1 MRVKQCLQILLVL
14 LVAAAPLAQSAQ
26 PGTVRMGQIGLS
38 FYAVTGGVVQEVLER
53 LGHTVEVTTGSH
65 GQIFPRLGAGEV
77 DLLVA
82 AWLPH
87 GHAVYWKEY
96 GDSAE
101 QIAVLYEGARFDW
114 MVPTY
119 VPGALVASVEDL
131 AKPEVLARMEH
142 RIQGTGRDSGNMMVS
157 AEVLKAYA
165 LDTVGYELVPG
176 NLAQFHGHY
185 DQAIAQGKWFV
196 MPLWTPHYIN
206 RVGSMRA
213 IAEPRGLLGPASNGT
228 LVASK
233 AWTVAAPARTLE
245 VLGRMRLGREA
256 VAEMDY
262 MVNVQ
267 SMAPRTAA
275 RAWMEA
281 NPSLVD
287 SWFAAR

>member
-1 MRVKQCLQILLVL
+1 MHARQRLQILFAL
-14 LVAAAPLAQSAQ
+14 LIAVAPLAQAAQ
-26 PGTVRMGQIGLS
+26 PGTVRMGQISLS

-53 LGHTVEVTTGSH
+53 LGHKVEVTTGSH

-87 GHAVYWKEY
+87 GHAVYWKQY
-96 GDSAE
+96 GDSAK

-119 VPGALVASVEDL
+119 VPETLVASVEDL
-131 AKPEVLARMEH
+131 VKPEVAVRMEH
-142 RIQGTGRDSGNMMVS
+142 HIQGTGRDSGNMMVS
-157 AEVLKAYA
+157 ADVVKAYG
-165 LDTVGYELVPG
+165 LDVAGYELVPG
-176 NLAQFHGHY
+176 TLAQFHGY
-185 DQAIAQGKWFV
+185 YNQAIAKGKWFV

-206 RVGSMRA
+206 RVGNMRI
-213 IAEPRGLLGPASNGT
+213 IAEPRGLLGPASDGT

-233 AWTVAAPARTLE
+233 AWTMQAPVRTLE
-245 VLGRMRLGREA
+245 VLGRVRLGREA

-267 SMAPRTAA
+267 SMAPRAAA
-275 RAWMEA
+275 RAWMDDNA
-281 NPSLVD
+281 TLVA
-287 SWFAAR
+287 SWFASP